1 MRTNE
6 LLWMSKKIKN
16 GKNNG
21 NDIIIKDGKTIFQLC
36 WSLDNMVK
44 DMKLRSCVQNEKT
57 WRGY

>member
-6 LLWMSKKIKN
+6 LLWISQKR
-16 GKNNG
+16 NNG

-36 WSLDNMVK
+36 WSLDNMVE
-44 DMKLRSCVQNEKT
+44 DVKLRSCVQNEKT